1 MLRNDDGRLNYKKG
15 ETFSKIFKGIH
26 DLQLSTELRG
36 DLAALG
42 LMGCPE
48 RKRPADHPIVTQ
60 SK

>member
-1 MLRNDDGRLNYKKG
+1 MTAGSTLKKS

-42 LMGCPE
+42 LIGCRE
-48 RKRPADHPIVTQ
+48 WKRPAGHPIATQ
-60 SK
+60 SE